1 MLFSVYFLIF
11 NCNYLYE
18 NHKSKSMLTL
28 FITYDIAI
36 NIMEILLFL
45 LF

>member
-1 MLFSVYFLIF
+1 MKIHH
-11 NCNYLYE
+11 E